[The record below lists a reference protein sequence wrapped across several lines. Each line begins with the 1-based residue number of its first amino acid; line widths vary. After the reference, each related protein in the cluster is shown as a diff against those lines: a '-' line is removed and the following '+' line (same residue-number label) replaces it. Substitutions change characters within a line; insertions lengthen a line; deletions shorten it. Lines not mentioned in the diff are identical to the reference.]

1 MSRRASTLTGGS
13 IWQHEAARLMEII
26 RRHESS
32 AAAPIQGVVIDDQPG
47 YGAARL
53 LDVIY
58 RDLRNE
64 GGATARLQYR
74 PDSITD
80 WPSLAEA
87 ILSAAGNSGA
97 PHGLGRADLN
107 LRRRSYASSVWRDEI
122 DDLMRETFKKHGR
135 LTLLVPYL
143 DRLVSGLPPDDHW
156 AFRNILQTQP
166 LALIATASIT
176 WRPDRDA
183 AFYEFF
189 RRLIPRGYTEE
200 GVASLGARLALNK
213 VSLSTL
219 QALRATWEG
228 RPALIDAA
236 ATALAT
242 DPDSEL
248 ADLVRWT
255 AEFAAPFLSETLA
268 GLAPQSRLVWAESI
282 RLGLPVAS
290 GAIAEATDLASGA
303 VSTQLSRL
311 ETAGV
316 LRADKPTG
324 RNRQY
329 AAGDQVVASLYAAL
343 IDVAP

>member
-1 MSRRASTLTGGS
+1 MSTLSGDS
-13 IWQHEAARLMEII
+13 IWQREAARLMDII

-32 AAAPIQGVVIDDQPG
+32 AAGPIQGVVIDDQPG

-58 RDLRNE
+58 RDLRNK
-64 GGATARLQYR
+64 GLAAARLQYR
-74 PDSITD
+74 PDAITD
-80 WPSLAEA
+80 WPSLAGA
-87 ILSAAGNSGA
+87 ILSAAHEAGS
-97 PHGLGRADLN
+97 PHGLAREEYN
-107 LRRRSYASSVWRDEI
+107 VRRRAYTQSAWRDEV
-122 DDLMRETFKKHGR
+122 DDLMQAAFKKHGR

-143 DRLVSGLPPDDHW
+143 DRLVSSLPPDDHW

-166 LALIATASIT
+166 LALIATASIN

-183 AFYEFF
+183 ALYEFF
-189 RRLIPRGYTEE
+189 RRLTPQGYSEE
-200 GVASLGARLALNK
+200 GVASLGTRLDLGKNGI
-213 VSLSTL
+213 SCL
-219 QALRATWEG
+219 QTLRANWEG
-228 RPALIDAA
+228 RPALIEAA
-236 ATALAT
+236 ATALST
-242 DPDSEL
+242 DPDSEVSDL
-248 ADLVRWT
+248 ARWT

-268 GLAPQSRLVWAESI
+268 GLAPQTRLVWAESV

-311 ETAGV
+311 EAAGV

-329 AAGDQVVASLYAAL
+329 AAVDHVAASLYAAL
-343 IDVAP
+343 VGAAP